1 LPKNKLQYNNQ
12 SKQGKPMGQILHK
25 RATTTHAIRKQIQE
39 HKGDINS
46 IAKKF
51 NIDWTTAKKWQSR
64 NSVEDKPMG
73 NKRANSSLS
82 LDEDWLICEVRRLTW
97 LPLDDLH
104 QILQPMF
111 PKLSRSGLH
120 RCLQY
125 YGISKKPKELQQKPQ
140 RSKFKSYEIGYLH
153 IDITDFWL
161 DKKKWSLFVSIDRE
175 TKFTYAEIFANKTM
189 ENAKLFLQNV
199 YTFYP
204 YKIHTI
210 LTDNGLQFSY
220 RALSKEL
227 KTNKIHPFDEI
238 CTAHNTEHRLTKFAH
253 PWTNGQV
260 EKMNHIIKSA
270 TLKLFH
276 YDSIDEYSKHLA
288 RFLNYY
294 NFEKKL
300 KSLKFK
306 SPYDKILERYK
317 EKPNLFLGNP
327 YGYCV
332 GLNR

>member
-1 LPKNKLQYNNQ
+1 
-12 SKQGKPMGQILHK
+12 MGQILHR
-25 RATTTHAIRKQIQE
+25 RATTTEEIRNKIKQE
-39 HKGDINS
+39 KGTIDS
-46 IAKKF
+46 IAKKY
-51 NIDWTTAKKWQSR
+51 NISWNTAKKWQR
-64 NSVEDKPMG
+64 RDNPADKPMG
-73 NKRANSSLS
+73 NGRSNSALT

-104 QILQPMF
+104 QILKPMF
-111 PKLSRSGLH
+111 PKLSRSALH
-120 RCLQY
+120 RLLQY
-125 YGISKKPKELQQKPQ
+125 YSISKKPKELQEKPT

-175 TKFTYAEIFANKTM
+175 TKFVYSEIFANKTM
-189 ENAKLFLQNV
+189 ENAKLFLKNV
-199 YTFYP
+199 YKFYP

-220 RALSKEL
+220 RALKQAL
-227 KTNKIHPFDEI
+227 KPSKIHPFDVL
-238 CTAHNTEHRLTKFAH
+238 CNKHNTEHRLTKFAH

-276 YDSIDEYSKHLA
+276 YETIDEYSKHLA
-288 RFLNYY
+288 KFLNYY
-294 NFEKKL
+294 NYEKKL

-306 SPYDKILERYK
+306 SPYDKIIQRYQ
-317 EKPNLFLGNP
+317 EKSDLFLGDP
-327 YGYCV
+327 SYCCV

>member
-1 LPKNKLQYNNQ
+1 
-12 SKQGKPMGQILHK
+12 MGQILHSC
-25 RATTTHAIRKQIQE
+25 ATTTHATRAKIQQE
-39 HKGDINS
+39 LGTINS

-51 NIDWTTAKKWQSR
+51 NIDRSTVKKWQNR
-64 NSVEDKPMG
+64 DSVEDKPMG
-73 NKRANSSLS
+73 NGRANSNLT

-104 QILQPMF
+104 QILLPMF
-111 PKLSRSGLH
+111 PKLSRSALH
-120 RCLQY
+120 RLLQY
-125 YGISKKPKELQQKPQ
+125 YGISKKPKELQQKPI

-175 TKFTYAEIFANKTM
+175 TKCVYAEIFANKTM
-189 ENAKLFLQNV
+189 ENATIFLKNV
-199 YTFYP
+199 YKFYP

-210 LTDNGLQFSY
+210 LTDNGLQFTY
-220 RALSKEL
+220 RSLPKDKQTI
-227 KTNKIHPFDEI
+227 KTHPFDKV
-238 CTAHNTEHRLTKFAH
+238 CNDNNTEHRLTKFAH

-276 YDSIDEYSKHLA
+276 YENIDEYSRHLA
-288 RFLNYY
+288 KFLNYY
-294 NFEKKL
+294 NYDKKL

-306 SPYDKILERYK
+306 SPYDKILERYQ
-317 EKPNLFLGNP
+317 EKPNLFFGTP
-327 YGYCV
+327 VVDCV
-332 GLNR
+332 GLNI